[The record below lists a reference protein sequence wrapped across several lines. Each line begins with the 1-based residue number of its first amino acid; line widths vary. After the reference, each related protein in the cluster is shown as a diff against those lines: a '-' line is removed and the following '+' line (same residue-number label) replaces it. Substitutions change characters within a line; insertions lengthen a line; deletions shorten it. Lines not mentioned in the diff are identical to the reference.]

1 MEKSRMEYLVTITNV
16 FQTLSIVTKSFI
28 LNVVGVLDLPL
39 VSSIM
44 HLLEYLKTIY
54 ISQIVCIN
62 NMSNIQVDCILFYS
76 HR

>member
-1 MEKSRMEYLVTITNV
+1 MEKSRMEYVVTITNV